1 MKRILLALVATGLTM
16 TTFAQT
22 DTTIIA
28 RTDTTSTANADTI
41 RIGSMVIVRKG
52 DGAKNRNISFSNRIR
67 ASRPKSNFSTNWWIM
82 DFGFSNVDDHT
93 SFSSPQAQAFAPG
106 MKKEDL
112 ALRTGKSVNVNI
124 WFFMQRLNL
133 VKHVVNL
140 KYGLGLELN
149 NYHFDNENVR
159 ISKSPTQIFLES
171 GNVNEKKNKLAAD
184 YITVPMMLNFNFTP
198 GRNRGFGFSAG
209 VSAGY
214 LYSARQKIKAG
225 DDKDKIR
232 GNLGL
237 EKWKT
242 SAIAELSLGPVRL
255 YGSHGLGSLWEKG
268 LDQRPYNV
276 GLRLSRW

>member
-1 MKRILLALVATGLTM
+1 MKRILLALAATGLTM
-16 TTFAQT
+16 TAFAQT
-22 DTTIIA
+22 DSTSTS
-28 RTDTTSTANADTI
+28 RTDTTKASNTDTI
-41 RIGSMVIVRKG
+41 RIGGMVIVRKG
-52 DGAKNRNISFSNRIR
+52 DGSKNRNITLSNTRTR
-67 ASRPKSNFSTNWWIM
+67 RPKSNLSTNWGIM

-93 SFSSPQAQAFAPG
+93 SMSSPEAQAFAPG
-106 MKKEDL
+106 LSKEAL
-112 ALRTGKSVNVNI
+112 SLRTGKSVNVNI

-140 KYGLGLELN
+140 KYGFGLELN

-159 ISKSPTQIFLES
+159 ISKSPTQIFLET

-209 VSAGY
+209 ISAGY
-214 LYSARQKIKAG
+214 LYSARQKIKTG
-225 DDKDKIR
+225 DDKDKTR

-242 SAIAELSLGPVRL
+242 SAIAELSLGPIRL
-255 YGSHGLGSLWEKG
+255 YGSHGLGSMWEKG

-276 GLRLSRW
+276 GIRLSRW

>member
-1 MKRILLALVATGLTM
+1 MKRIVLAAAAIGLTM
-16 TTFAQT
+16 TAFAQT
-22 DTTIIA
+22 DTTTV
-28 RTDTTSTANADTI
+28 RRDTTSTASDTI
-41 RIGSMVIVRKG
+41 RVGGMVIVRNG
-52 DGAKNRNISFSNRIR
+52 EGAKNRNISFSNRNR
-67 ASRPKSNFSTNWWIM
+67 STRPKSNLSTNWWIM

-106 MKKEDL
+106 LNKDNL

-140 KYGLGLELN
+140 KYGFGLELN

-184 YITVPMMLNFNFTP
+184 YLTVPMMLNFNFTP

-214 LYSARQKIKAG
+214 LYSARQKIKTK
-225 DDKDKIR
+225 DDKDKTH

-255 YGSHGLGSLWEKG
+255 YGSHGLGSMWEKG

>member
-1 MKRILLALVATGLTM
+1 MKRIVLAAAAIGLTM
-16 TTFAQT
+16 TALAQT
-22 DTTIIA
+22 DTTTTT
-28 RTDTTSTANADTI
+28 RTDTTSTSTADTI
-41 RIGSMVIVRKG
+41 RIGGMVIVRNG
-52 DGAKNRNISFSNRIR
+52 EGAKNRKIELSNRR
-67 ASRPKSNFSTNWWIM
+67 YTQRPKSNLSTNWWIM

-93 SFSSPQAQAFAPG
+93 SFSAPQTQAFVASNV
-106 MKKEDL
+106 KKEDL
-112 ALRTGKSVNVNI
+112 AMRTGKSVNVNI

-149 NYHFDNENVR
+149 NYHFENENVR
-159 ISKSPTQIFLES
+159 IAKSPTQIFLD
-171 GNVNEKKNKLAAD
+171 NAVNEKKNKLAAD
-184 YITVPMMLNFNFTP
+184 YLTVPVMLNFNFTP
-198 GRNRGFGFSAG
+198 GRKSGFGFSAG

-214 LYSARQKIKAG
+214 LYSARQKIKTK
-225 DDKDKIR
+225 DDKDKIH

-255 YGSHGLGSLWEKG
+255 YGSHGLGSMWEKG

-276 GLRLSRW
+276 GLRFSRW